1 MSENTRPDG
10 FRNDLMF
17 VRAISEV
24 LEKNHSIAS
33 RPSISL
39 GGSQYSSGNVPPM
52 ASWWLSA
59 DYPDSYWK
67 MPAEELAIFQR
78 EDLERRIAAIL
89 DGFGE
94 GVEWEK
100 NDPTKDEYAYVL
112 TADYAGGRVRI
123 STSRESV
130 CEKVV
135 VLETEREEEQP
146 DPEWLEKVTSAA
158 PKVKVTVKDTI
169 TEWQCNQALA
179 EKTAPMHARTI
190 TKSDVSV

>member
-1 MSENTRPDG
+1 MATG

-24 LEKNHSIAS
+24 LEKNPAIAS

-39 GGSQYSSGNVPPM
+39 GGSQYSSAETPPS

-59 DYPDSYWK
+59 DYPEHYWK
-67 MPAEELAIFQR
+67 MSKEDLAVHQR
-78 EDLERRIAAIL
+78 EDLEQRIAAIL

-94 GVEWEK
+94 GIEWEK

-112 TADYAGGRVRI
+112 KATYAGGTVRI
-123 STSRESV
+123 STSRETV

-190 TKSDVSV
+190 TKSEVAV